1 MYGVDG
7 GGRARRIRW
16 SLGFSLTQP
25 GLPPGAGTGTHTME
39 FFDFGVS
46 VEIEE
51 PPAEDVVSLV
61 EFSTQSS
68 Y

>member
-1 MYGVDG
+1 
-7 GGRARRIRW
+7 
-16 SLGFSLTQP
+16 
-25 GLPPGAGTGTHTME
+25 ME

-46 VEIEE
+46 VKVEE

-61 EFSTQSS
+61 ELSTQPS